1 MSLPEPPS
9 LGTSMLAPDAL
20 AGRVAIVTGGGTGL
34 GRAIAVELARAGSA
48 IGIVSRDPEH
58 RQRGVEAV
66 EEIGGRAV
74 DVACD
79 VREAD
84 QVEAAFAAV
93 AESLGP
99 PSILINN
106 AGIYPFMSFD
116 DMTFEQWRQVLSIN
130 LDSMFLVTKQFLPGM
145 RAQGWGRIVNM
156 ASAMFHAGM
165 AGCPHYTASKGGVI
179 GLTRALAPELG
190 PSGITINALA
200 PSLVRSAGTSTG
212 FHDGAGMFDVVA
224 SMQSIRRTQMPDDL
238 SGVMSFLVSDDARF
252 ITGQTLVVDGG
263 LVRA

>member
-1 MSLPEPPS
+1 M
-9 LGTSMLAPDAL
+9 THDNRRH
-20 AGRVAIVTGGGTGL
+20 AGHTAVVTGGAAGIGQEY
-34 GRAIAVELARAGSA
+34 AVVLAQGGANVVVVDLADASETLQMISGAGSQ
-48 IGIVSRDPEH
+48 GIALQCDVSDPEATS
-58 RQRGVEAV
+58 GLAEAV
-66 EEIGGRAV
+66 KDFGTV
-74 DVACD
+74 D
-79 VREAD
+79 
-84 QVEAAFAAV
+84 
-93 AESLGP
+93 
-99 PSILINN
+99 ILINN

-212 FHDGAGMFDVVA
+212 FHDSVGMFDVVA
-224 SMQSIRRTQMPDDL
+224 GMQSIGRTQMPDDL

>member
-1 MSLPEPPS
+1 MTQNSQ
-9 LGTSMLAPDAL
+9 GHDTQRH
-20 AGRVAIVTGGGTGL
+20 AGHTAVVTGGAAGIGQEY
-34 GRAIAVELARAGSA
+34 AVVLAQGGARVVVVDLADASETLQMISDAGSEGMA
-48 IGIVSRDPEH
+48 LQCDVSN
-58 RQRGVEAV
+58 EAATSGLADAV
-66 EEIGGRAV
+66 KDFGAV
-74 DVACD
+74 D
-79 VREAD
+79 
-84 QVEAAFAAV
+84 
-93 AESLGP
+93 
-99 PSILINN
+99 ILINN